1 MYLFLLPSDCL
12 SMTFQDRTLLSRVD
26 ACQVEVQVTDRAAIV
41 RPLEDTST
49 RASRDLLEG
58 DLMDIFEGE
67 NARAEKL
74 RPGSVG
80 TSLLNV
86 ELDSVSCAG
95 HSAQLLS
102 FFQLVHGLKGMWSKV
117 RKCRVIAKM
126 LTERAI
132 LQGVLSDDRLL
143 SGAKSLLMKYALGD
157 SG

>member
-1 MYLFLLPSDCL
+1 M
-12 SMTFQDRTLLSRVD
+12 
-26 ACQVEVQVTDRAAIV
+26 EVQVTDRAAIV

-74 RPGSVG
+74 SPGSVG

-102 FFQLVHGLKGMWSKV
+102 FFQLIHRLNGMSLSSKL

-126 LTERAI
+126 LTERAV